1 MKLKKHIIQFFILA
15 VLLILLSCDQASI
28 FYNIAM
34 EPPPLTPFVG
44 GSPTNMVV
52 IGNTLF
58 IGSVNNSRIFYLN
71 EGQWYS
77 TNTPNNRPI
86 LALAGYGNRLAILME
101 VRGSGRMQM
110 ELVTAA
116 VNTTTGV
123 LSDFVTVSVPAPHNG
138 FEYNIQSIYGAVNRL
153 FIGAQRMESFIDA
166 NGANRL
172 VDVYSIFYIDSG
184 STPLLLKRGELIDS
198 ANNRLISDTG
208 LLTGAAER
216 SGSFYISTLS
226 GYIYILAGGSL
237 TSIPAAGSPISGK
250 FTGIINTNISGGA
263 IIAVSDNGSSGS
275 VYVVNIA
282 GTAFEEN
289 PISGPI
295 FTGALAVQG
304 IGSSYTLLLGV
315 RATGTST
322 VQGYRT
328 LDLPSG
334 GRPATGAIIDN
345 PGAADAVLRASIGV
359 RPVLSILQVP
369 QGVLGITPPEWTG
382 DLLFAATSQS
392 GLWSNRERN
401 GVTRWN
407 AETYD

>member
-1 MKLKKHIIQFFILA
+1 MKPIRHCCQFFILA
-15 VLLILLSCDQASI
+15 ILLILLSCDQASI
-28 FYNIAM
+28 FYNISM

-58 IGSVNNSRIFYLN
+58 VGSINNTRIFYHN
-71 EGQWYS
+71 SGQWYS
-77 TNTPNNRPI
+77 TNTPGNRPI
-86 LALAGYGNRLAILME
+86 LALAGYSSRLAILME

-138 FEYNIQSIYGAVNRL
+138 FAYNIQSIYGAGARL
-153 FIGAQRMESFIDA
+153 YIGAQRMESFIDGNNA
-166 NGANRL
+166 SRM
-172 VDVYSIFYIDSG
+172 VDVYSIFYVDAAG
-184 STPLLLKRGELIDS
+184 PASTLLRRGERID
-198 ANNRLISDTG
+198 AGNNRFISDTG
-208 LLTGAAER
+208 LLTGAAVL
-216 SGSFYISTLS
+216 GANAYLSTLS
-226 GYIYILAGGSL
+226 GYIYRVSTGTPGTPFSM
-237 TSIPAAGSPISGK
+237 PADGSPISGR
-250 FTGIINTNISGGA
+250 FTGIINSGSA
-263 IIAVSDNGSSGS
+263 IIAVSDNGNSGS
-275 VYVVNIA
+275 VYVVS
-282 GTAFEEN
+282 GDAFEAN
-289 PISGPI
+289 PIPGPI
-295 FTGALAVQG
+295 FTGALAIQT
-304 IGSSYTLLLGV
+304 IGTSNTLLLGV

-328 LDLPSG
+328 LDLTG
-334 GRPATGAIIDN
+334 GRPAADAIIGN

-369 QGVLGITPPEWTG
+369 NTVLGIALSEWTG
-382 DLLFAATSQS
+382 ELLFAATSQS